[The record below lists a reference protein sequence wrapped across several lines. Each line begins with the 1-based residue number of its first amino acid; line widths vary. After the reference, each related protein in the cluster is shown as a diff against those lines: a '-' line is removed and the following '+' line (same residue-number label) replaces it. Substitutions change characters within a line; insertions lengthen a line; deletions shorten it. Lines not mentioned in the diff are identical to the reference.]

1 MATKSTR
8 LRICELRLERSE
20 CYRRILAK
28 RAENAELAER
38 IAHNDA
44 FIVQQQRRQVVI
56 DNEVL
61 DHEQESIKNRIKKI
75 NEGDE

>member
-1 MATKSTR
+1 MATQSTR
-8 LRICELRLERSE
+8 LLFCELRLERSE

-28 RAENAELAER
+28 RAENPELAER

-61 DHEQESIKNRIKKI
+61 DHEQASIQNRIKKI